1 MQFKTIAINA
11 LLVGASLAQVA
22 VLQTAIKQ
30 VQDALGKLD
39 ITITGLSDANS
50 AANLLQSSA
59 DTKQVMDKA
68 TKEITGAQ
76 ALSLQDALS
85 LQSVQQPLI
94 DAVTKVTDDIA
105 GKTQVLDQI
114 GATQQAIQT
123 LKEQKK
129 TAGALGDAVV
139 SKIPAIGQG
148 IAQQSIGQMTTLI
161 DGAIT
166 KLGGNPNQKL
176 TRAAR
181 VPVPIAA

>member
-11 LLVGASLAQVA
+11 LLVGAGLAQLQ

-39 ITITGLSDANS
+39 TAVTGLNDINS
-50 AANLLQSSA
+50 AATLLQTST
-59 DTKQVMDKA
+59 DTKQVIDKA
-68 TKEITGAQ
+68 TKDISGAQ
-76 ALSLQDALS
+76 VLSLQDALG
-85 LQSVQQPLI
+85 LQSSQQPLV
-94 DAVTKVTDDIA
+94 DAVTKVTNDIVA
-105 GKTQVLDQI
+105 KKPVLDQI

-129 TAGALGDAVV
+129 SAQALGDAVV

-148 IAQQSIGQMTTLI
+148 IAQQSVGQMTTLI

-166 KLGGNPNQKL
+166 KLGGNPDQKL
-176 TRAAR
+176 RRSAR
-181 VPVPIAA
+181 VPVPLVA

>member
-39 ITITGLSDANS
+39 TTIT
-50 AANLLQSSA
+50 SSA

-161 DGAIT
+161 NGAIT